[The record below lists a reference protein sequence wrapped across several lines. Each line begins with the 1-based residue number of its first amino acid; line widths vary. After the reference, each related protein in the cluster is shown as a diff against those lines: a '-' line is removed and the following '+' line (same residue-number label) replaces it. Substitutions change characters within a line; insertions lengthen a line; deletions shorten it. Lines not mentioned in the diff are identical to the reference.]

1 MARTIVGLNDPKAVK
16 KYSAFLAV
24 DVAKK
29 SYWSRKFMGKGE
41 ESSMPIQQ
49 LVDLET
55 DAGEYISFDLSM
67 QLKMQPV
74 EGDDV
79 LENKEE
85 DLKFYTD
92 GIYIDQMR
100 GGVNA
105 GGRMTRKR
113 TIHSLRKTARRRSSD
128 WWQRA
133 FDELIFMYGS
143 GARGDNA
150 DYIYPTTYAGF
161 ANNPLSAPDT
171 EHIQIAG
178 NSTLADVAATDKMQL
193 TEIDKAVAIATV
205 MGGGSGGGDA
215 GTDGN
220 TQTPKIQPIMI
231 NGERH
236 FCLLMHPYQ
245 VFDLRTSTV
254 AGQWLDIQK
263 AAAGAEGR
271 KSPIFKGTLG
281 KYNNVIMHEHESVIR
296 FIGDYGTANID
307 AARALFMG
315 EQSMVLAF
323 GTAGTGL
330 RFSWHEESRDN
341 GNQAIIST
349 ASIFGVKKVTFNG
362 KDFGMYVIDTAAVEP
377 QVTPLS

>member
-16 KYSAFLAV
+16 KYSAFMAV

-29 SYWSRKFMGKGE
+29 SYWSKKFMGEGE

-49 LVDLET
+49 LTDLET
-55 DAGEYISFDLSM
+55 DSGEYISFDLSM

-133 FDELIFMYGS
+133 FDELIFMYAS
-143 GARGDNA
+143 GARGVNA
-150 DYIYPTTYAGF
+150 DFIYPSTYTGF
-161 ANNPLSAPDT
+161 ANNPLTAPDS
-171 EHIQIAG
+171 EHIQYANGAANAAAILDDG
-178 NSTLADVAATDKMQL
+178 NFIMTLK
-193 TEIDKAVAIATV
+193 EIDKAVAIAAM
-205 MGGGSGGGDA
+205 MGGGSGGGAA

-236 FCLLMHPYQ
+236 FVCLMNPWQ
-245 VFDLRTSTV
+245 VYDVRTNATS
-254 AGQWLDIQK
+254 GQWLDIQK

-281 KYNNVIMHEHESVIR
+281 MHNNVVLHEHESVIR
-296 FIGDYGTANID
+296 FSNYGGGAVA

-315 EQSMVLAF
+315 EQALVLAF

-341 GNQAIIST
+341 GNQAVIST
-349 ASIFGVKKVTFNG
+349 SSIFAVKKVTFNG
-362 KDFGMYVIDTAAVEP
+362 KDFGMYVIDTAAK
-377 QVTPLS
+377 TPA

>member
-1 MARTIVGLNDPKAVK
+1 MAQTIVGLNDPKAVK

-92 GIYIDQMR
+92 GIYINQMR

-143 GARGDNA
+143 GARGANL
-150 DYIYPTTYAGF
+150 DYIYPTTYTGF
-161 ANNPLSAPDT
+161 ANKPFSAPDT
-171 EHIQIAG
+171 EHSQIAG

-193 TEIDKAVAIATV
+193 TEIDKAVALATT
-205 MGGGSGGGDA
+205 MGGGSGGGSA

-245 VFDLRTSTV
+245 IFDLRTSTV

-271 KSPIFKGTLG
+271 KSPIFKGTMG
-281 KYNNVIMHEHESVIR
+281 MYNNVVLHEHESVIR
-296 FIGDYGTANID
+296 FLGDYGTANID

-323 GTAGTGL
+323 GTAGSGL

-349 ASIFGVKKVTFNG
+349 RSIFGVKKVTFNG

-377 QVTPLS
+377 LVTPLS

>member
-16 KYSAFLAV
+16 KYSAFLAT

-29 SYWSRKFMGKGE
+29 SYWSKKFMGKGDA
-41 ESSMPIQQ
+41 SSMPIQQ
-49 LVDLET
+49 LKDLES

-113 TIHSLRKTARRRSSD
+113 TIHSLRKVARRRSSD

-143 GARGDNA
+143 GARGVNA
-150 DYIYPTTYAGF
+150 DFIYPTSYPGF
-161 ANNPLSAPDT
+161 ANNPFTAPDS
-171 EHIQIAG
+171 EHIAFAG
-178 NSTLADVAATDKMQL
+178 DAVDKTEVLDAGAHIMSL
-193 TEIDKAVAIATV
+193 TEIDKAIAVAAM

-236 FCLLMHPYQ
+236 FVQLMNPWQ
-245 VFDLRTSTV
+245 VFDVRTNAE

-281 KYNNVIMHEHESVIR
+281 MYNNVVLHEHESIIR
-296 FIGDYGTANID
+296 FSDYGAGAVL

-315 EQSMVLAF
+315 EQAMVMAF

-341 GNQAIIST
+341 GNQAIITTS
-349 ASIFGVKKVTFNG
+349 SIFAVKKVTFNG
-362 KDFGMYVIDTAAVEP
+362 KDFGMYATDTAAKSP
-377 QVTPLS
+377 A

>member
-1 MARTIVGLNDPKAVK
+1 
-16 KYSAFLAV
+16 
-24 DVAKK
+24 
-29 SYWSRKFMGKGE
+29 
-41 ESSMPIQQ
+41 
-49 LVDLET
+49 
-55 DAGEYISFDLSM
+55 
-67 QLKMQPV
+67 
-74 EGDDV
+74 
-79 LENKEE
+79 
-85 DLKFYTD
+85 
-92 GIYIDQMR
+92 MR

-113 TIHSLRKTARRRSSD
+113 TIHNLRKTARRRSSD

-143 GARGDNA
+143 GMRGNNL
-150 DYIYPTTYAGF
+150 DYIYPTSYTGF
-161 ANNPLSAPDT
+161 ANNPFASPDS
-171 EHIQIAG
+171 EHLQYAG
-178 NSTLADVAATDKMQL
+178 NKTLATIAATDKMQL
-193 TEIDKAVAIATV
+193 PEIDKAIAIATT

-245 VFDLRTSTV
+245 VFDVRTI
-254 AGQWLDIQK
+254 AGNGQWLDIQK

-281 KYNNVIMHEHESVIR
+281 MYNNVVLHEHESVIQMNP
-296 FIGDYGTANID
+296 YGTGAIA

-349 ASIFGVKKVTFNG
+349 SSIFGVKKVTFNG
-362 KDFGMYVIDTAAVEP
+362 KDFGMYVIDTAAAAPAV
-377 QVTPLS
+377 VALS

>member
-16 KYSAFLAV
+16 KYSAFMAV

-29 SYWSRKFMGKGE
+29 SYWSKKFMGEGE
-41 ESSMPIQQ
+41 EASMPIQQ
-49 LVDLET
+49 LTDLET
-55 DAGEYISFDLSM
+55 DSGEYISFDLSM

-143 GARGDNA
+143 GARGINA
-150 DYIYPTTYAGF
+150 DFIYPTAYTGF
-161 ANNPLSAPDT
+161 ANNPFTAPDS
-171 EHIQIAG
+171 EHIAYAG
-178 NSTLADVAATDKMQL
+178 SATQKSEVLAAGAHNMTL
-193 TEIDKAVAIATV
+193 TEIDKAVAISAM
-205 MGGGSGGGDA
+205 MGGGSGGGAA

-236 FCLLMHPYQ
+236 FVCLMNPWQ
-245 VFDLRTSTV
+245 VYDVRTASA

-281 KYNNVIMHEHESVIR
+281 MYNNVVLHEHESVIR
-296 FIGDYGTANID
+296 FNDYGAGAVE

-349 ASIFGVKKVTFNG
+349 SSIFAVKKVTFNG
-362 KDFGMYVIDTAAVEP
+362 KDFGMYAIDTAAKQP
-377 QVTPLS
+377 A

>member
-16 KYSAFLAV
+16 KYSAFMAV

-29 SYWSRKFMGKGE
+29 SYWSKKFMGEGE
-41 ESSMPIQQ
+41 EASMPIQQ
-49 LVDLET
+49 LTDLET
-55 DAGEYISFDLSM
+55 DSGEYISFDLSM

-143 GARGDNA
+143 GARGINA
-150 DYIYPTTYAGF
+150 DFIYPTAYTGF
-161 ANNPLSAPDT
+161 ANNPFTAPDS
-171 EHIQIAG
+171 EHIAYAG
-178 NSTLADVAATDKMQL
+178 SATQKSEVLAAGAHNMTL
-193 TEIDKAVAIATV
+193 TEIDKAVAISAM
-205 MGGGSGGGDA
+205 MGGGSGGGAA

-220 TQTPKIQPIMI
+220 IQTPKIQPIMI

-236 FCLLMHPYQ
+236 FVCLMNPWQ
-245 VFDLRTSTV
+245 VYDVRTASA

-281 KYNNVIMHEHESVIR
+281 MYNNVVLHEHESVIR
-296 FIGDYGTANID
+296 FNDYGAGSVE

-315 EQSMVLAF
+315 VQSMVLAF

-349 ASIFGVKKVTFNG
+349 SSIFAVKKVTFNG
-362 KDFGMYVIDTAAVEP
+362 KDFGMYAIDTAAKQP
-377 QVTPLS
+377 A

>member
-16 KYSAFLAV
+16 KYSAFMAV

-29 SYWSRKFMGKGE
+29 SYWSKKFMGKGE

-49 LVDLET
+49 LTDLET

-143 GARGDNA
+143 GARGTNLDF
-150 DYIYPTTYAGF
+150 IYPTSYAGF
-161 ANNPLSAPDT
+161 ANNPLTAPDS
-171 EHIQIAG
+171 EHIAFAG
-178 NSTLADVAATDKMQL
+178 DAVDKTEVLDAGAHDMSL
-193 TEIDKAVAIATV
+193 TEIDKAVAVAAM
-205 MGGGSGGGDA
+205 MGGGSGGGAA

-236 FCLLMHPYQ
+236 FVCLMNPWQ
-245 VFDLRTSTV
+245 VFDVRTASA

-281 KYNNVIMHEHESVIR
+281 MYNNVVLHEHESLIR
-296 FIGDYGTANID
+296 FDDYGAG
-307 AARALFMG
+307 AVEACRALFMG
-315 EQSMVLAF
+315 EQAMVLAF

-349 ASIFGVKKVTFNG
+349 SSIFAVKKVTFNG
-362 KDFGMYVIDTAAVEP
+362 KDFGMYSIDTQASSPA
-377 QVTPLS
+377 

>member
-16 KYSAFLAV
+16 KYSAFMAV

-29 SYWSRKFMGKGE
+29 SYWSKKFMGEGE

-49 LVDLET
+49 LTDLET

-67 QLKMQPV
+67 QLRMQPV

-133 FDELIFMYGS
+133 FDELIFMYAA
-143 GARGDNA
+143 GARGINA
-150 DYIYPTTYAGF
+150 DFIYPTSYTGF
-161 ANNPLSAPDT
+161 ANNPFTAPDA
-171 EHIQIAG
+171 EHIAYAG
-178 NSTLADVAATDKMQL
+178 AATQKSEILDDGNFIMTL
-193 TEIDKAVAIATV
+193 SEIDKAVAVAAM
-205 MGGGSGGGDA
+205 MGGGSGGGAA

-236 FCLLMHPYQ
+236 FVFLMNPWQ
-245 VFDLRTSTV
+245 VFDVRTNSA

-281 KYNNVIMHEHESVIR
+281 MYNNVVLHEHESIIR
-296 FIGDYGTANID
+296 FNDYGAGAVE
-307 AARALFMG
+307 AARALFLG
-315 EQSMVLAF
+315 EQAMVLAF

-349 ASIFGVKKVTFNG
+349 SSIFAVKKVTFNG
-362 KDFGMYVIDTAAVEP
+362 KDFGMYVVDSAAKSP
-377 QVTPLS
+377 A

>member
-1 MARTIVGLNDPKAVK
+1 MARTIVGLNDAKAVK
-16 KYSAFLAV
+16 KYSAFMAV

-29 SYWSRKFMGKGE
+29 SYWSKKFMGKGE
-41 ESSMPIQQ
+41 EASMPIQQ
-49 LVDLET
+49 LTDLET
-55 DAGEYISFDLSM
+55 DSGEYISFDLSM
-67 QLKMQPV
+67 QLKMTPV

-92 GIYIDQMR
+92 GLYIDQMR

-133 FDELIFMYGS
+133 FDELIFMYAS
-143 GARGDNA
+143 GARGVNA
-150 DYIYPTTYAGF
+150 DFIYPTSYTGF
-161 ANNPLSAPDT
+161 ANNAFSSPDT
-171 EHIQIAG
+171 EHLQVP
-178 NSTLADVAATDKMQL
+178 NSHAKATLVVGDIMTLK
-193 TEIDKAVAIATV
+193 EIDKAVANAAM
-205 MGGGSGGGDA
+205 MGGGSGGGSA

-220 TQTPKIQPIMI
+220 LQTPKIQPIMI

-236 FCLLMHPYQ
+236 FVCLMNPWQ
-245 VFDLRTSTV
+245 VYDVRTSATT
-254 AGQWLDIQK
+254 GQWMDLQK

-281 KYNNVIMHEHESVIR
+281 MYNNVVMHEHESIIR
-296 FIGDYGTANID
+296 FSDYGSGSDIL
-307 AARALFMG
+307 AARALFLG
-315 EQSMVLAF
+315 EQALVLAF

-341 GNQAIIST
+341 GNQAVITTS
-349 ASIFGVKKVTFNG
+349 SIFAVKKVTFNA
-362 KDFGMYVIDTAAVEP
+362 KDFGMYAMDTAAK
-377 QVTPLS
+377 TPA

>member
-16 KYSAFLAV
+16 KYSAFMAV

-29 SYWSRKFMGKGE
+29 SYWSKKFMGEGE
-41 ESSMPIQQ
+41 EASMPIQQ
-49 LVDLET
+49 LTDLET

-133 FDELIFMYGS
+133 FDELIFMYGA
-143 GARGDNA
+143 GARGINPDF
-150 DYIYPTTYAGF
+150 IYPTTYSGF
-161 ANNPLSAPDT
+161 ANNPFTAPDA
-171 EHIQIAG
+171 EHIAYAG
-178 NSTLADVAATDKMQL
+178 AATQKSEVLDDGNFDMTL
-193 TEIDKAVAIATV
+193 TEIDKAVAIAAM
-205 MGGGSGGGDA
+205 MGGGSGGGGA

-236 FCLLMHPYQ
+236 FVFLMNPYQ
-245 VFDLRTSTV
+245 VFDVRTNAA
-254 AGQWLDIQK
+254 AGQWLDLQK

-281 KYNNVIMHEHESVIR
+281 MYNNVVMHEHESVIR
-296 FIGDYGTANID
+296 FNDYGAGAVE

-315 EQSMVLAF
+315 EQAMVLAF

-349 ASIFGVKKVTFNG
+349 SSIFAVKKVTFNG
-362 KDFGMYVIDTAAVEP
+362 KDFGMYVVDSQASAP
-377 QVTPLS
+377 A

>member
-16 KYSAFLAV
+16 KYSAFMAV

-29 SYWSRKFMGKGE
+29 SYWSKKFMGKGE
-41 ESSMPIQQ
+41 EASMPIQMLQ
-49 LVDLET
+49 DLET

-67 QLKMQPV
+67 QLKMAPV

-133 FDELIFMYGS
+133 FDELIFMYAA
-143 GARGDNA
+143 GARGINA
-150 DYIYPTTYAGF
+150 DFIYPTSYTGF
-161 ANNPLSAPDT
+161 ANNPFSAPDA
-171 EHIQIAG
+171 EHIAYAG
-178 NSTLADVAATDKMQL
+178 AATQKSEVLADGNFNMTL
-193 TEIDKAVAIATV
+193 SEIDKAVAVAAM
-205 MGGGSGGGDA
+205 MGGGSGGGSA

-236 FCLLMHPYQ
+236 FVCLMNPWQ
-245 VFDLRTSTV
+245 VYDVRTASA

-281 KYNNVIMHEHESVIR
+281 MYNNVVLHEHESVIR
-296 FIGDYGTANID
+296 FNDYGAGAVE

-315 EQSMVLAF
+315 EQAMVLAF

-349 ASIFGVKKVTFNG
+349 SSIFAVKKVTFNG
-362 KDFGMYVIDTAAVEP
+362 KDFGMYTIDTAAKSP
-377 QVTPLS
+377 A

>member
-113 TIHSLRKTARRRSSD
+113 TIHNLRKTARRRSSD

-143 GARGDNA
+143 GMRGNNA
-150 DYIYPTTYAGF
+150 DYIYPTTYTGF
-161 ANNPLSAPDT
+161 ANNPFSSPDS
-171 EHIQIAG
+171 EHVQYAG
-178 NSTLADVAATDKMQL
+178 NKTLVTLATTDKMQL
-193 TEIDKAVAIATV
+193 PEIDKAIAIATT
-205 MGGGSGGGDA
+205 MGGGSGGGAA

-236 FCLLMHPYQ
+236 FVLLMHPYQ
-245 VFDLRTSTV
+245 VFDVRTL
-254 AGQWLDIQK
+254 AGNGQWLDIQK

-281 KYNNVIMHEHESVIR
+281 MYNNVVLHEHESTIR
-296 FIGDYGTANID
+296 MENYGTNAID

-349 ASIFGVKKVTFNG
+349 SSIFGVKKVTFNG
-362 KDFGMYVIDTAAVEP
+362 KDFGMYVMDTAAAAP
-377 QVTPLS
+377 QVVALS

>member
-16 KYSAFLAV
+16 KYSAFMAV

-29 SYWSRKFMGKGE
+29 SYWSKKFMGEGE
-41 ESSMPIQQ
+41 EASMPIQQ
-49 LVDLET
+49 LTDLET
-55 DAGEYISFDLSM
+55 DSGEYISFDLSM

-143 GARGDNA
+143 GARGINA
-150 DYIYPTTYAGF
+150 DFIYPSSYTGF
-161 ANNPLSAPDT
+161 ANNPFTAPDSEHIAYAGSATQKSEILSAGAHNMT
-171 EHIQIAG
+171 
-178 NSTLADVAATDKMQL
+178 L
-193 TEIDKAVAIATV
+193 TEIDKAVAIAAM
-205 MGGGSGGGDA
+205 MGGGSGGGAA

-236 FCLLMHPYQ
+236 FVCLMNPWQ
-245 VFDLRTSTV
+245 VYDVRTASA

-281 KYNNVIMHEHESVIR
+281 MYNNVVLHEHESVIR
-296 FIGDYGTANID
+296 FNDYGAGNVE

-349 ASIFGVKKVTFNG
+349 SSIFAVKKVTFNG
-362 KDFGMYVIDTAAVEP
+362 KDFGMYAIDTAAKQP
-377 QVTPLS
+377 A